1 MMSAMNGS
9 DLSRRRFLVVTTATT
24 GTLLLPTPS
33 RILAAESPAPTPLV
47 ALGKDGFPPEV
58 IPAPSDPA
66 QWPAWRE
73 ALRRWRDEA
82 RTKLNY
88 SDALYQRKDFAWVPT
103 CFACGFL
110 MVGDEQ
116 FFDRRLGAYRVADYL
131 NAAQREFGGFD
142 AVVLWHAYPR
152 IGADARNQFD
162 FYRDLP
168 GGLDGVRV
176 VVRELHARG
185 VKVFIDY
192 NPWDTGTRREGRD
205 DLDALAEMVGALE
218 ADGIFLDTMN
228 RGAAEFRAK
237 LDAVRPG
244 VALEGEIALPL
255 ANLHDHHL
263 SWAQWFHDSAAP
275 GVLRNKWVERHHMQ
289 HQIKRWDRDHSG
301 ELHAAWMNGSGVLVW
316 ENVFGSWVGWC
327 ERDKAIL
334 RAMLPI
340 QRGFEPFF
348 SGEQWTPL
356 VPTEKKDVFASL
368 WEARGLRLWTLVNRA
383 TTAAQGGLLR
393 VEARPG
399 ERYFDMVA
407 GREIKAAPLDGR
419 VMLDGAIGGR
429 AIGCL
434 FATSQN
440 PLPNGFDEFLAGQR
454 ATNARAG
461 FETTPNLRE
470 TIAVAVRR
478 TKAVKASAK
487 GMAPIIG
494 YKGELTVEFRVR
506 ECGFH
511 DSNSSPGNRLH
522 QIERFT
528 RRVTLSP
535 FAMDIVPVTNAQF
548 ALFLEKSGFR
558 PRYPENF
565 LKHWPDGKLPPQLA
579 EHPVVYVDLDD
590 ARAYAAW
597 AGKRLPTEDEW
608 QFAAAGPKALRYPWG
623 NTMEP
628 GRCNDGV
635 SGGTTPVTQYPRGRS
650 QFGIGD
656 LCGNVWQ
663 WTESERSDG
672 RTRFCILKGGSFYKA
687 QGSDW
692 YFDGGPQPNQHAA
705 KFLLMW
711 PGLDRCATIGFR
723 CLADL
728 VESPTG
734 PTTKDELRRWL
745 KPKD

>member
-1 MMSAMNGS
+1 MVSAMNGP
-9 DLSRRRFLVVTTATT
+9 DLSRRRFLAVTAATT
-24 GTLLLPTPS
+24 GTLLLPVPS
-33 RILAAESPAPTPLV
+33 RLLSAEPPVPALLGSPGP
-47 ALGKDGFPPEV
+47 DGFPPEM

-73 ALRRWRDEA
+73 ALRHWRDEA

-88 SDALYQRKDFAWVPT
+88 SDALYQRKDFAWVPS
-103 CFACGFL
+103 CFACGFV
-110 MVGDEQ
+110 MAGDET
-116 FFDRRLGAYRVADYL
+116 FFDRRLGAYRVADFL
-131 NAAQREFGGFD
+131 NEAQREFGGFD

-168 GGLDGVRV
+168 GGLDGLRV

-192 NPWDTGTRREGRD
+192 NPWDTGTRREGRE
-205 DLDALAEMVGALE
+205 DLDALAGLVGALE

-263 SWAQWFHDSAAP
+263 SWAQWFNDSAAP
-275 GVLRNKWVERHHMQ
+275 GVLRNKWVERRHIQ

-301 ELHAAWMNGSGVLVW
+301 ELHVAWMNGSGVLVW

-327 ERDKAIL
+327 ERDKSIL

-340 QRGFEPFF
+340 LRGFDPFF
-348 SGEQWTPL
+348 TSEQWTPL
-356 VPTEKKDVFASL
+356 VPTEKKDVYASL

-399 ERYFDMVA
+399 ERYYDMVA
-407 GREIKAAPLDGR
+407 GREIKAAPQDGR

-434 FATSQN
+434 FATTQN
-440 PLPNGFDEFLAGQR
+440 PLPKGFDEFLASQR

-461 FETTPNLRE
+461 FETAPNLRE
-470 TIAVAVRR
+470 TIVVPAKR
-478 TKAVKASAK
+478 TQPAKASAK
-487 GMAPIIG
+487 GMAPVIG
-494 YKGELTVEFRVR
+494 FKGEMTVEFRVR

-511 DSNSSPGNRLH
+511 DSNSSPGNHLH
-522 QIERFT
+522 QIGRFS

-535 FAMDIVPVTNAQF
+535 YAMDIVPVTNAQF
-548 ALFLEKSGFR
+548 ALFLEKSHYK
-558 PRYPENF
+558 PKYLENF
-565 LKHWPDGKLPPQLA
+565 LKHWQNGMVPPRLA
-579 EHPVVYVDLDD
+579 DHPVVYVDLDD

-628 GRCNDGV
+628 GRCNDGG
-635 SGGTTPVTQYPRGRS
+635 SGGTTPVTQFPRGRS
-650 QFGIGD
+650 PFEIYD

-672 RTRFCILKGGSFYKA
+672 RTRFCILKGGSFYRAK
-687 QGSDW
+687 GSDW
-692 YFDGGPQPNQHAA
+692 YFDGGPQANQHGA

-723 CLADL
+723 CVEDL
-728 VESPTG
+728 TG
-734 PTTKDELRRWL
+734 TLPGPNTKDELLRRL
-745 KPKD
+745 KPRD